1 MLVKW
6 VNCPICGGTD
16 MPKEIDENL
25 SKIEGTEIGYIRCSN
40 LDCGSN
46 GGNNFDALKKNKE
59 KS

>member
-46 GGNNFDALKKNKE
+46 GGNNFDALKKK
-59 KS
+59 